1 MAENT
6 KTKSRREQF
15 VGERL
20 KTKYPDRE
28 FADDEALFGQIDDD
42 YAEYDNAI
50 NTYKDRENKVVDIF
64 TKNPKA
70 AILFTA
76 IARGESPET
85 ALIRAYGIDGVTD
98 LLNNPEKADE
108 HAKAHEEFVQRVAKE
123 KEFAE
128 QYEKNMAE
136 SLAMMEQMQQE
147 KGLSDEQLDAAI
159 DFIDKITQEQIIGKY
174 TPETIDMALK
184 AINHDADMT
193 NARTEGEIAGRNAK
207 IEEKLRKPQG
217 GDGMPTMGGGA
228 SVPNPQPKSKGFLDD
243 IPVRKF

>member
-15 VGERL
+15 GERL
-20 KTKYPDRE
+20 KGKYPDRE

-50 NTYKDRENKVVDIF
+50 NTYKDRENKIVDIF
-64 TKNPKA
+64 TNNPKA
-70 AILFTA
+70 ANLFTA
-76 IARGESPET
+76 IARGESPLT
-85 ALIRAYGIDGVTD
+85 SLIKAFGIDGVTD

-123 KEFAE
+123 KEFDE
-128 QYEKNMAE
+128 EVEKNTLE
-136 SLAMMEQMQQE
+136 TTELLQKVKEE
-147 KGLSDEQLDAAI
+147 KGLSDETIAKIIEFVKQVAI
-159 DFIDKITQEQIIGKY
+159 EFALMKI

-228 SVPNPQPKSKGFLDD
+228 SNTPKE
-243 IPVRKF
+243 RKPLNVFDYAEAAS